1 MKQPV
6 RIAVTGAAGN
16 ISYSLLFK
24 IAAGEMLGAD
34 QPVILQ
40 LVEIPQA
47 MDKLRGVAME
57 LEDCAFPLVHGI
69 TLHDN
74 PFDGFKG
81 IHYAMLVG
89 ARPRSKGMER
99 ADLLEANAVIFA
111 EQGKAL
117 NEVANKDVKALV
129 VGNPANTNCLILS
142 RNAPDLLPS
151 QFCAMT
157 RLDHNRAQ
165 GILGNKLGVNPSDI
179 EGVCVWGNHS
189 PTMYPDLHHA
199 SVLGDEAA
207 IDMVD
212 ADWYKNEYT
221 PRIQKRG
228 AEIIEWRGFSS
239 AASAAQAALDH
250 MRDWALGSDGRVVSM
265 GIISDGSYG
274 VAKGIYYSFPTVCEF
289 GSYQIVQ
296 NLHINEYG
304 QQMMKATEKELLEEK
319 EAVEHLLPKET
330 IESRESLPTSAR
342 NGETEY
348 GTVLSYDSVY
358 YRADRIC

>member
-69 TLHDN
+69 SLHDN
-74 PFDGFKG
+74 PFDGFRG
-81 IHYAMLVG
+81 VHYAMLVG

-117 NEVANKDVKALV
+117 NEVANRDVKALV

-142 RNAPDLLPS
+142 RNAPNLDPS

-157 RLDHNRAQ
+157 RLDHNRAK

-179 EGVCVWGNHS
+179 DGVCVWGNHS
-189 PTMYPDLHHA
+189 PTMYPDVHHA
-199 SVLGDEAA
+199 TVLGEESAISKIDEK
-207 IDMVD
+207 
-212 ADWYKNEYT
+212 WYKEDFT

-228 AEIIEWRGFSS
+228 AEIIEWRGLSS

-250 MRDWALGSDGRVVSM
+250 MRDWALGSNGEIVSM

-274 VAKGIYYSFPTVCEF
+274 VAKGIYYSFPCICEF

-296 NLHINEYG
+296 GLEINEYG
-304 QQMMKATEKELLEEK
+304 QSMMKKTEEELLSEK
-319 EAVEHLLPKET
+319 AAVDHLLPAET
-330 IESRESLPTSAR
+330 VESRENLRKSERTGQTAYD
-342 NGETEY
+342 NG
-348 GTVLSYDSVY
+348 LDKADVY
-358 YRADRIC
+358 YKADRIC

>member
-24 IAAGEMLGAD
+24 IAAGEMLGTD

-69 TLHDN
+69 SLHDN
-74 PFDGFKG
+74 PFDGFRG
-81 IHYAMLVG
+81 VHYAMLVG
-89 ARPRSKGMER
+89 ARPRTKGMER
-99 ADLLEANAVIFA
+99 ADLLEANAKIFA

-117 NEVANKDVKALV
+117 NEVANRDVKALV
-129 VGNPANTNCLILS
+129 VGNPANTNCLILA
-142 RNAPDLLPS
+142 RNAPDLSPA

-157 RLDHNRAQ
+157 RLDHNRAK
-165 GILGNKLGVNPSDI
+165 GILGNKLGVNPADI
-179 EGVCVWGNHS
+179 DGVCIWGNHS

-199 SVLGDEAA
+199 RVLGEESV
-207 IDMVD
+207 IDQID
-212 ADWYKNEYT
+212 LTWYKEEYT

-228 AEIIEWRGFSS
+228 AEIIEARGLSS

-250 MRDWALGSDGRVVSM
+250 MHDWALGSEGAVVSM

-274 VAKGIYYSFPTVCEF
+274 VAKGIYYSFPVICEF

-296 NLHINEYG
+296 DLPINAYG
-304 QQMMKATEKELLEEK
+304 EKMMKKTEQELLDEK

-330 IESRESLPTSAR
+330 AQTLDNVSRCERTGQTQFNSGIDTGDA
-342 NGETEY
+342 
-348 GTVLSYDSVY
+348 Y
-358 YRADRIC
+358 YKADRIC

>member
-1 MKQPV
+1 
-6 RIAVTGAAGN
+6 
-16 ISYSLLFK
+16 
-24 IAAGEMLGAD
+24 MLGTD

-57 LEDCAFPLVHGI
+57 LEDCAFPLIHGI

-81 IHYAMLVG
+81 VHCAMLVG

-99 ADLLEANAVIFA
+99 ADLLEANAAIFS

-117 NEVANKDVKALV
+117 NEVANRDVKALV
-129 VGNPANTNCLILS
+129 IGNPANTNCLILS
-142 RNAPDLLPS
+142 RNAPDLDPS

-179 EGVCVWGNHS
+179 DGVVIWGNHS
-189 PTMYPDLHHA
+189 PTMYPDLHNTTVLA
-199 SVLGDEAA
+199 GESV
-207 IDMVD
+207 IDQID
-212 ADWYKNEYT
+212 QDWYKEDFT

-228 AEIIEWRGFSS
+228 AEIIEWRGMSS
-239 AASAAQAALDH
+239 AASAAQAGLDH
-250 MRDWALGSDGRVVSM
+250 MRDWTLGSEGKVVSM

-274 VAKGIYYSFPTVCEF
+274 VAKGIYYSFPCVCEF
-289 GSYQIVQ
+289 GSYQIVKD
-296 NLHINEYG
+296 LEINEYG
-304 QQMMKATEKELLEEK
+304 QAMMKKTEQELLEEK
-319 EAVEHLLPKET
+319 AAVDHLLPAET
-330 IESRESLPTSAR
+330 A
-342 NGETEY
+342 EY
-348 GTVLSYDSVY
+348 PRKPEDF
-358 YRADRIC
+358 YRWSNPV

>member
-24 IAAGEMLGAD
+24 IAAGEMLGPD

-40 LVEIPQA
+40 LVEIPQV

-57 LEDCAFPLVHGI
+57 LEDCAFPLIHGI
-69 TLHDN
+69 SLHDN

-99 ADLLEANAVIFA
+99 ADLLEANAAIFS

-117 NEVANKDVKALV
+117 NEVANRDVKALV
-129 VGNPANTNCLILS
+129 VGNPCNTNCLILS
-142 RNAPDLLPS
+142 RNAPDLSPS

-165 GILGNKLGVNPSDI
+165 GTLGNKLGVNPADI
-179 EGVCVWGNHS
+179 EGVCIWGNHS

-199 SVLGDEAA
+199 QVLGDEAA
-207 IDMVD
+207 IDMID
-212 ADWYKNEYT
+212 DSWYKEEFT

-228 AEIIEWRGFSS
+228 AEIIEWRGLSS

-250 MRDWALGSDGRVVSM
+250 MRDWALGSDGRIVSM

-274 VAKGIYYSFPTVCEF
+274 IAKGIYYSFPCVCDF
-289 GSYQIVQ
+289 GSYQIVHG
-296 NLHINEYG
+296 LHINEYG
-304 QQMMKATEKELLEEK
+304 QAKMKATEQELLEEK
-319 EAVEHLLPKET
+319 AAVEHLLPKET
-330 IESRESLPTSAR
+330 AESRENLKVCSR
-342 NGETEY
+342 TEQTCFDE
-348 GTVLSYDSVY
+348 GIDSDDMY
-358 YRADRIC
+358 YKAGRIC

>member
-69 TLHDN
+69 SLHDN
-74 PFDGFKG
+74 PLEGFKNV
-81 IHYAMLVG
+81 HYAMLVG
-89 ARPRSKGMER
+89 SRPRSKGMER
-99 ADLLEANAVIFA
+99 ADLLEANAAIFS

-117 NEVANKDVKALV
+117 NDVANRDVKALV
-129 VGNPANTNCLILS
+129 IGNPANTNCLILS
-142 RNAPDLLPS
+142 RNAPDLSPS
-151 QFCAMT
+151 QFSSMM
-157 RLDHNRAQ
+157 RLDHNRTQ

-189 PTMYPDLHHA
+189 PSMYPDVHHA
-199 SVLGDEAA
+199 QVLGGDAA
-207 IDMVD
+207 IDMID
-212 ADWYKNEYT
+212 DDWYKNEFT

-228 AEIIEWRGFSS
+228 AEIIEWRGLSS
-239 AASAAQAALDH
+239 AASAAQAGLDH

-274 VAKGIYYSFPTVCEF
+274 VAKGIYYSFPCVCEF
-289 GSYQIVQ
+289 GSYQVVQ
-296 NLHINEYG
+296 GLEINEYG
-304 QQMMKATEKELLEEK
+304 QKMMKHTEKELLDEK
-319 EAVEHLLPKET
+319 AAVEHLLPAET
-330 IESRESLPTSAR
+330 AASREQLNTCSRTGQTQH
-342 NGETEY
+342 NEGVDTGEQ
-348 GTVLSYDSVY
+348 Y
-358 YRADRIC
+358 YKADRIC

>member
-74 PFDGFKG
+74 PFEGFKG
-81 IHYAMLVG
+81 VHYAMLVG

-99 ADLLEANAVIFA
+99 ADLLEANAAIFS

-117 NEVANKDVKALV
+117 NEVANRDVKALV
-129 VGNPANTNCLILS
+129 IGNPANTNCLILS
-142 RNAPDLLPS
+142 RNAPDLDPS

-179 EGVCVWGNHS
+179 DGVVVWGNHS
-189 PTMYPDLHHA
+189 PTMYPDLHNA
-199 SVLGDEAA
+199 TVLAGESV
-207 IDMVD
+207 IDQID
-212 ADWYKNEYT
+212 QNWYKEDFT

-228 AEIIEWRGFSS
+228 AEIIEWRGLSS
-239 AASAAQAALDH
+239 AASAAQAGLDH
-250 MRDWALGSDGRVVSM
+250 MRDWAMGSEGKVVSM

-274 VAKGIYYSFPTVCEF
+274 VAKGIYYSFPCVCEF
-289 GSYQIVQ
+289 GSYQIVKD
-296 NLHINEYG
+296 LDINEYG
-304 QQMMKATEKELLEEK
+304 QAMMKKTEQELLEEK
-319 EAVEHLLPKET
+319 AAVDHLLPAET
-330 IESRESLPTSAR
+330 AESREKLKTSTDGQTQFN
-342 NGETEY
+342 NGIDAA
-348 GTVLSYDSVY
+348 SAY
-358 YRADRIC
+358 YKADRIC

>member
-69 TLHDN
+69 SLHDN
-74 PFDGFKG
+74 PLDGFRG

-117 NEVANKDVKALV
+117 NEVANRDVKALV

-142 RNAPDLLPS
+142 RNAPNLDPS

-157 RLDHNRAQ
+157 RLDHNRTK

-179 EGVCVWGNHS
+179 DGVCVWGNHS
-189 PTMYPDLHHA
+189 PTMYPDVHHA
-199 SVLGDEAA
+199 LVLGEESAISKIDEK
-207 IDMVD
+207 
-212 ADWYKNEYT
+212 WYKEDFT

-228 AEIIEWRGFSS
+228 AEIIEWRGLSS

-250 MRDWALGSDGRVVSM
+250 MRDWALGSDGEVVSM

-274 VAKGIYYSFPTVCEF
+274 VAKGIYYSFPCVCEF

-296 NLHINEYG
+296 GLEINEYG
-304 QQMMKATEKELLEEK
+304 QSMMKKTEAELLSEK
-319 EAVEHLLPKET
+319 AAVDHLLPAET
-330 IESRESLPTSAR
+330 AESRENLRKSDRTGQTAYD
-342 NGETEY
+342 NG
-348 GTVLSYDSVY
+348 LDKADIY
-358 YRADRIC
+358 YKADRIC

>member
-74 PFDGFKG
+74 PTSGFNG
-81 IHYAMLVG
+81 VHYAMLVG
-89 ARPRSKGMER
+89 ARPRTKGMER
-99 ADLLEANAVIFA
+99 ADLLEANAAIFSA
-111 EQGKAL
+111 QGKAL
-117 NEVANKDVKALV
+117 NDVANRDVKALV

-142 RNAPDLLPS
+142 RNAPDLDPS

-157 RLDHNRAQ
+157 RLDHNRAK
-165 GILGNKLGVNPSDI
+165 GILGNKIGVNPSDI
-179 EGVCVWGNHS
+179 DTVVIWGNHS

-199 SVLGDEAA
+199 GAMGDEPV
-207 IDMVD
+207 IDMID
-212 ADWYKNEYT
+212 EKWYKEEYT

-228 AEIIEWRGFSS
+228 AEIIEARGLSS

-250 MRDWALGSDGRVVSM
+250 MRDWALGSDGEVVSM

-274 VAKGIYYSFPTVCEF
+274 VAKGIYYSFPCVCEF
-289 GSYQIVQ
+289 GTYQIVQ
-296 NLHINEYG
+296 GLNINEYG
-304 QQMMKATEKELLEEK
+304 QEKMKHTEAELLEEK
-319 EAVEHLLPKET
+319 AAVEHLLPAET
-330 IESRESLPTSAR
+330 A
-342 NGETEY
+342 ETRDN
-348 GTVLSYDSVY
+348 L
-358 YRADRIC
+358 RKADRTGQTCYDNNLDGGISYYKADRVC

>member
-47 MDKLRGVAME
+47 MEKLRGVAME
-57 LEDCAFPLVHGI
+57 LEDCAFPLVHEI
-69 TLHDN
+69 SLHDN

-81 IHYAMLVG
+81 VHYAMLVG

-117 NEVANKDVKALV
+117 NEVANPDVKALV

-142 RNAPDLLPS
+142 RNAPDLSPA
-151 QFCAMT
+151 QFSAMT
-157 RLDHNRAQ
+157 RLDHNRTQ

-199 SVLGDEAA
+199 QVLGDEMA
-207 IDMVD
+207 IDMID
-212 ADWYKNEYT
+212 EAWYKEEFT

-228 AEIIEWRGFSS
+228 AEIIEWRGLSS

-250 MRDWALGSDGRVVSM
+250 MRDWALGSDGRIVSM

-274 VAKGIYYSFPTVCEF
+274 VAKGIYYSFPVVCEF
-289 GSYQIVQ
+289 GSYQIVPH
-296 NLHINEYG
+296 LYINEYG
-304 QQMMKATEKELLEEK
+304 QSMMKRTEQELLEEK
-319 EAVEHLLPKET
+319 AAVDHLLPQET
-330 IESRESLPTSAR
+330 IESRENLKESDRHGQTEFGSAV
-342 NGETEY
+342 NTGAA
-348 GTVLSYDSVY
+348 Y

>member
-24 IAAGEMLGAD
+24 IAAGEMLGTD

-69 TLHDN
+69 SLHDS
-74 PFDGFKG
+74 PFEGFKG
-81 IHYAMLVG
+81 VHYALLVG
-89 ARPRSKGMER
+89 ARPRTKGMER
-99 ADLLEANAVIFA
+99 ADLLEANAKIFA

-117 NEVANKDVKALV
+117 NEVANRDVKALV
-129 VGNPANTNCLILS
+129 VGNPANTNCLILA
-142 RNAPDLLPS
+142 RNAPDLSPA

-157 RLDHNRAQ
+157 RLDHNRAK

-179 EGVCVWGNHS
+179 DGVCIWGNHS

-199 SVLGDEAA
+199 RVLGEEPV
-207 IDMVD
+207 IDQID
-212 ADWYKNEYT
+212 PQWYKDEYT

-228 AEIIEWRGFSS
+228 AEIIEARGMSS

-250 MRDWALGSDGRVVSM
+250 MHDWALGSEGTVVSM

-274 VAKGIYYSFPTVCEF
+274 VAKGIYYSFPVICEF

-296 NLHINEYG
+296 NLPVNKYG
-304 QQMMKATEKELLEEK
+304 EQMMKKTEQELLEEK
-319 EAVEHLLPKET
+319 AAVDHLLPAET
-330 IESRESLPTSAR
+330 AAKLENMAR
-342 NGETEY
+342 SDRTGQTQFDNGIDT
-348 GTVLSYDSVY
+348 GKAY
-358 YRADRIC
+358 YKADRVC

>member
-40 LVEIPQA
+40 LVEIHQA

-69 TLHDN
+69 SLHDN
-74 PFDGFKG
+74 PFDGFRG
-81 IHYAMLVG
+81 VHYAMLVG

-117 NEVANKDVKALV
+117 NEVANRDVKALV

-142 RNAPDLLPS
+142 RNAPDLDPS

-157 RLDHNRAQ
+157 RLDHNRTK

-179 EGVCVWGNHS
+179 NGVCVWGNHS
-189 PTMYPDLHHA
+189 PSMYPDVHHA
-199 SVLGDEAA
+199 VVLGEESVISK
-207 IDMVD
+207 IDQK
-212 ADWYKNEYT
+212 WYKQDFT

-228 AEIIEWRGFSS
+228 AEIIEWRGLSS

-250 MRDWALGSDGRVVSM
+250 MHDWALGSDGEVVSM

-274 VAKGIYYSFPTVCEF
+274 VAKGITTLSHASANSAATRLFRVWRSTNTVR
-289 GSYQIVQ
+289 V
-296 NLHINEYG
+296 
-304 QQMMKATEKELLEEK
+304 
-319 EAVEHLLPKET
+319 
-330 IESRESLPTSAR
+330 
-342 NGETEY
+342 
-348 GTVLSYDSVY
+348 
-358 YRADRIC
+358 

>member
-24 IAAGEMLGAD
+24 IAAGEMLGPD

-40 LVEIPQA
+40 LLEIPQA

-69 TLHDN
+69 SLHDN

-99 ADLLEANAVIFA
+99 ADLLEANAAVFS

-117 NEVANKDVKALV
+117 SEVANRDVKALV
-129 VGNPANTNCLILS
+129 VGNPCNTNCLILS
-142 RNAPDLLPS
+142 RNAPDLSPS
-151 QFCAMT
+151 QFSAMT

-165 GILGNKLGVNPSDI
+165 GTLGNKLGVNPADI

-189 PTMYPDLHHA
+189 PSMYPDLHHA
-199 SVLGDEAA
+199 RILGDEAA
-207 IDMVD
+207 IDMID
-212 ADWYKNEYT
+212 DSWYKEEFT

-228 AEIIEWRGFSS
+228 AEIIEWRGLSS

-250 MRDWALGSDGRVVSM
+250 MRDWVLGSDGRIVSM

-274 VAKGIYYSFPTVCEF
+274 VAKGIYYSFPCICDF
-289 GSYQIVQ
+289 GSYQVVQ
-296 NLHINEYG
+296 GLYINEYG
-304 QQMMKATEKELLEEK
+304 QQMMKKTEQELLEEK
-319 EAVEHLLPKET
+319 VAVDHLLPAET
-330 IESRESLPTSAR
+330 AESREKLPLCSRSGQTQFDAGIDT
-342 NGETEY
+342 GE
-348 GTVLSYDSVY
+348 VY
-358 YRADRIC
+358 YKADRIC

>member
-24 IAAGEMLGAD
+24 IASGEMLGTD

-47 MDKLRGVAME
+47 MDKLKGVAME
-57 LEDCAFPLVHGI
+57 LEDCAFPLIHGI

-81 IHYAMLVG
+81 VHYAMLVG

-99 ADLLEANAVIFA
+99 ADLLEANAAIFSV
-111 EQGKAL
+111 QGKAL
-117 NEVANKDVKALV
+117 NEVANRDVKALV
-129 VGNPANTNCLILS
+129 IGNPANTNCLILS
-142 RNAPDLLPS
+142 RNAPNLDAS

-165 GILGNKLGVNPSDI
+165 GILGNKLGVNPADI
-179 EGVCVWGNHS
+179 DGVVIWGNHS
-189 PTMYPDLHHA
+189 PTMYPDLHNA
-199 SVLGDEAA
+199 TVLAEESVINQIDEK
-207 IDMVD
+207 
-212 ADWYKNEYT
+212 WYKEEFT

-228 AEIIEWRGFSS
+228 AEIIEWRGMSS
-239 AASAAQAALDH
+239 AASAAQAGLDH
-250 MRDWALGSDGRVVSM
+250 MRDWALGSDGKVVSM
-265 GIISDGSYG
+265 GIVSDGSYG
-274 VAKGIYYSFPTVCEF
+274 ITKGIYYSFPCVCEF

-296 NLHINEYG
+296 DLELNAYG
-304 QQMMKATEKELLEEK
+304 KSMMKKTEQELLDEK
-319 EAVEHLLPKET
+319 SAVDHLLPVET
-330 IESRESLPTSAR
+330 AESRENLKTSR
-342 NGETEY
+342 TGQTQFDNGVDAATA
-348 GTVLSYDSVY
+348 Y
-358 YRADRIC
+358 YKADRIC

>member
-24 IAAGEMLGAD
+24 IAAGEMLGPD

-47 MDKLRGVAME
+47 MNKLRGVAME
-57 LEDCAFPLVHGI
+57 LEDCSFPLIHGI
-69 TLHDN
+69 SLHDN

-81 IHYAMLVG
+81 VHYAMLVG

-99 ADLLEANAVIFA
+99 ADLLEANAAIFS

-117 NEVANKDVKALV
+117 NEVANRDVKALV
-129 VGNPANTNCLILS
+129 VGNPCNTNCLILS
-142 RNAPDLLPS
+142 RNAPDLSPS
-151 QFCAMT
+151 QFNAMT

-165 GILGNKLGVNPSDI
+165 GTLGNKLGVNPADI
-179 EGVCVWGNHS
+179 EGVCIWGNHS
-189 PTMYPDLHHA
+189 PSMYPDLHHA
-199 SVLGDEAA
+199 QILGDEAA
-207 IDMVD
+207 IDMID
-212 ADWYKNEYT
+212 DQWYKGEFT

-228 AEIIEWRGFSS
+228 AEIIEWRGLSS

-250 MRDWALGSDGRVVSM
+250 MRDWALGSDGRIVSM

-274 VAKGIYYSFPTVCEF
+274 IAKGIYYSFPCVCDF

-296 NLHINEYG
+296 GLHINDYG
-304 QQMMKATEKELLEEK
+304 QQMMKKTEQELLEEK
-319 EAVEHLLPKET
+319 SAVDHLLPAET
-330 IESRESLPTSAR
+330 AESRENLTTCSRSGQTQFDAGIDT
-342 NGETEY
+342 GEA
-348 GTVLSYDSVY
+348 Y
-358 YRADRIC
+358 YKADRIC

>member
-47 MDKLRGVAME
+47 MNKLRGVAME

-69 TLHDN
+69 SLHDN
-74 PFDGFKG
+74 PFDGFRG
-81 IHYAMLVG
+81 VHYAMLVG

-99 ADLLEANAVIFA
+99 ADLLEANAAIFS

-117 NEVANKDVKALV
+117 NDVANRDVKALV
-129 VGNPANTNCLILS
+129 VGNPCNTNCLILS
-142 RNAPDLLPS
+142 RNAPDLSPS
-151 QFCAMT
+151 QFNAMT

-165 GILGNKLGVNPSDI
+165 GTLGNKLGVNPADI
-179 EGVCVWGNHS
+179 EGVCIWGNHS
-189 PTMYPDLHHA
+189 PSMYPDLHHA
-199 SVLGDEAA
+199 QVLGDEAA
-207 IDMVD
+207 IDMID
-212 ADWYKNEYT
+212 GSWYKEEFT

-228 AEIIEWRGFSS
+228 AEIIEWRGLSS

-250 MRDWALGSDGRVVSM
+250 MRDWALGSDGRIVSM

-274 VAKGIYYSFPTVCEF
+274 VAKGIYYSFPCVCDF
-289 GSYQIVQ
+289 GSYQVVQ
-296 NLHINEYG
+296 GLHINEYG
-304 QQMMKATEKELLEEK
+304 QKMMKKTEQELLEEK
-319 EAVEHLLPKET
+319 AAVDHLLPAET
-330 IESRESLPTSAR
+330 ADSRENLATCSRSGQTQFDAGIDT
-342 NGETEY
+342 GEA
-348 GTVLSYDSVY
+348 Y
-358 YRADRIC
+358 YKADRIC

>member
-24 IAAGEMLGAD
+24 IAAGEMLGDD

-47 MDKLRGVAME
+47 MNKLRGVAME
-57 LEDCAFPLVHGI
+57 LEDCAFPLIHGI
-69 TLHDN
+69 SLHDN

-81 IHYAMLVG
+81 VHYAMLVG

-99 ADLLEANAVIFA
+99 ADLLEANAAIFS

-117 NEVANKDVKALV
+117 NEVANRDVKALV
-129 VGNPANTNCLILS
+129 VGNPCNTNCLILS
-142 RNAPDLLPS
+142 RNAPDLSPS
-151 QFCAMT
+151 QFNAMT

-165 GILGNKLGVNPSDI
+165 GTLGNKLGVNPADI
-179 EGVCVWGNHS
+179 EGVCIWGNHS
-189 PTMYPDLHHA
+189 PSMYPDLHHA
-199 SVLGDEAA
+199 QILGDEAA
-207 IDMVD
+207 IDMID
-212 ADWYKNEYT
+212 DKWYKEEFT

-228 AEIIEWRGFSS
+228 AEIIEWRGLSS

-250 MRDWALGSDGRVVSM
+250 MRDWALGSDGRIVSM

-274 VAKGIYYSFPTVCEF
+274 VSKGIYYSFPCVCDF

-296 NLHINEYG
+296 GLHINEYG
-304 QQMMKATEKELLEEK
+304 QQMMKRTEQELLEEK
-319 EAVEHLLPKET
+319 AAVDHLLPVET
-330 IESRESLPTSAR
+330 ADSRENLSVCSR
-342 NGETEY
+342 NGQTRFDAGIDTGEA
-348 GTVLSYDSVY
+348 Y
-358 YRADRIC
+358 YKADRIC

>member
-24 IAAGEMLGAD
+24 IAAGEMLGPD

-40 LVEIPQA
+40 LLEIPQA

-57 LEDCAFPLVHGI
+57 LEDCAFPLVHSI
-69 TLHDN
+69 SLHDN
-74 PFDGFKG
+74 PFEGFKG
-81 IHYAMLVG
+81 VHYAMLVG

-117 NEVANKDVKALV
+117 NDVANRDVKALV

-142 RNAPDLLPS
+142 RNAPDLSPT

-165 GILGNKLGVNPSDI
+165 GILANKLGVNPGDV
-179 EGVCVWGNHS
+179 EGVCIWGNHS

-199 SVLGDEAA
+199 QILGDEAA
-207 IDMVD
+207 IDMID
-212 ADWYKNEYT
+212 EKWYREEYT

-228 AEIIEWRGFSS
+228 AEIIEWRGLSS
-239 AASAAQAALDH
+239 AASAAQASLDH
-250 MRDWALGSDGRVVSM
+250 MRDWALGSDGRIVSM
-265 GIISDGSYG
+265 GVISDGSYG
-274 VAKGIYYSFPTVCEF
+274 VAKGIYYSFPAICDF
-289 GSYQIVQ
+289 GSYQIIQ
-296 NLHINEYG
+296 NLYINDYG
-304 QQMMKATEKELLEEK
+304 QTMMKKTEQELLEEK
-319 EAVEHLLPKET
+319 AAVDHLLPKET
-330 IESRESLPTSAR
+330 ATTHEALPIDSR
-342 NGETEY
+342 TEA
-348 GTVLSYDSVY
+348 TY
-358 YRADRIC
+358 YQADRIC